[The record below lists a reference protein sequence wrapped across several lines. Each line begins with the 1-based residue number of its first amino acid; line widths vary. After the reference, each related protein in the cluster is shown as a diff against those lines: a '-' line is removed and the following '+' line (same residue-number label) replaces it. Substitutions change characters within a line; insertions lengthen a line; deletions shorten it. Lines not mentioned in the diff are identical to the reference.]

1 MMLLT
6 RRGKRMAKSFL
17 IGLLTIS
24 IVFLASGCLF
34 FGLPD
39 LNGSWDAVM
48 NYSDGSSDTATFHVE
63 QHVVY
68 NYRGRFCLNSTCKD
82 LFGMISNDHKISIN
96 TWTSESGIDFS
107 GSVTKNTMS
116 GTFTIFDPFVEGTWE
131 AVKR

>member
-1 MMLLT
+1 
-6 RRGKRMAKSFL
+6 MAKSFL